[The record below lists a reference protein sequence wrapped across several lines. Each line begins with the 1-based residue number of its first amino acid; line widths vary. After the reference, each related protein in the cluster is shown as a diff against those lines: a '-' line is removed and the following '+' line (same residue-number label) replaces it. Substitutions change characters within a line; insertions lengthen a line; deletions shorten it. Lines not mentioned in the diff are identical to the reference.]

1 MNSLYHTD
9 VSFVYHFW
17 FFCVLFF
24 ISELPDE
31 KNGGRLSYEVSACF
45 AVLLSREPYHE
56 RCIEASAA
64 YLGIDLA
71 AHEAYQALADE

>member
-1 MNSLYHTD
+1 MCHLYIIFGFF
-9 VSFVYHFW
+9 VCYFSFQS
-17 FFCVLFF
+17 CLTKK
-24 ISELPDE
+24 S
-31 KNGGRLSYEVSACF
+31 GGRLSYEVSACF

-71 AHEAYQALADE
+71 AHEAHQALADE